1 MKNVEFLSSL
11 SLVIPLLNESKVA
24 SRVTVRASERSETR
38 SCGATRRCVK
48 VGE

>member
-1 MKNVEFLSSL
+1 MQKVEFLGSL

-24 SRVTVRASERSETR
+24 SRVTVCASETSETR
-38 SCGATRRCVK
+38 SCGATQRCVK